1 MRRAVLLAAKSARV
15 GWPTSD
21 PGSVCQNACC
31 QSQEHGCRRK
41 RVSGWLHPRVVGL
54 RLRRRQSTAPVACA
68 CSLLPRDPQ
77 QASTSS
83 CCSCSSTTTP
93 PHHHT
98 TLLLFSVCRTP
109 VGFRLCSSRYTAAS
123 FALLAQCAI
132 CARDASRLEDRK
144 LGIVDM
150 GVGHHKCPHK
160 DCGKRFKDSSALRK
174 HYQTH
179 GPRGHVCSEC
189 GKVGPSPH
197 IALFSSLDRTRNV
210 QHRWGVYLF
219 CIV

>member
-41 RVSGWLHPRVVGL
+41 RVSGWLHPRVIGLGL
-54 RLRRRQSTAPVACA
+54 RHRQSTAPVACA
-68 CSLLPRDPQ
+68 RPLLPRDPQ

-83 CCSCSSTTTP
+83 CCSCSSTPTP
-93 PHHHT
+93 PHHHAN
-98 TLLLFSVCRTP
+98 TLLVCVCRTP

-123 FALLAQCAI
+123 VPLLAQC
-132 CARDASRLEDRK
+132 DASRLEDRK
-144 LGIVDM
+144 LGIVDV
-150 GVGHHKCPHK
+150 GVGHHKCPNK

-189 GKVGPSPH
+189 GKVRAQSPILLCFLH
-197 IALFSSLDRTRNV
+197 SIEHAP
-210 QHRWGVYLF
+210 
-219 CIV
+219 